1 MDKAIRVLVANR
13 PRLMRELILET
24 LADQPGIEV
33 AGEVTDEVEIPD
45 HVNQTLPDVLV
56 IALDE
61 SGERPGI
68 CETILRAHPELR
80 ILAVASRQNRAICY
94 WASFEIHS
102 HDFEIHSGDIEPSEA
117 GILNAL
123 RNITAGVGGV
133 S

>member
-33 AGEVTDEVEIPD
+33 VGEITDEVEIPERV
-45 HVNQTLPDVLV
+45 HQILPDFLV

-61 SGERPGI
+61 PGRRPDI
-68 CETILRAHPELR
+68 CETILRAHPEMH
-80 ILAVASRQNRAICY
+80 ILAVASGQNRTICY
-94 WASFEIHS
+94 WASFDIHS
-102 HDFEIHSGDIEPSEA
+102 DDIEPSEA
-117 GILNAL
+117 GILNVL

>member
-24 LADQPGIEV
+24 LADQPGIEIV
-33 AGEVTDEVEIPD
+33 GEVTDEVEIPERV
-45 HVNQTLPDVLV
+45 HQILPDFLV

-61 SGERPGI
+61 SGRRPDI
-68 CETILRAHPELR
+68 CETILRAHPEVR
-80 ILAVASRQNRAICY
+80 ILAVASGQNRTICY
-94 WASFEIHS
+94 WASFDIHS
-102 HDFEIHSGDIEPSEA
+102 DDIEPSEA